1 VLDHQKLIEG
11 AVKLNL
17 QPGNIY
23 SLLTDIHAGY
33 RYEAVSK
40 GLTFELD
47 LQESLAQ
54 SNYLIDALRFNQVI
68 TNLVVNAIKFT
79 ESGSVKLTA
88 RMEKD
93 RSNTLQVS
101 VTDSGIGIHPE
112 NLQMIKDRFYQE
124 PNRNSASE
132 AGYGLGLS
140 IVKQLVDLF
149 GGTLEVSS
157 EPGCGSQFEVFL
169 PLIPAKTPEH
179 QPPGHQ
185 NQWPRLDESY
195 SILHIE
201 DDPSTLLLVSHILE
215 TTPSMVVQTSSFEE
229 ATSLL
234 ENERFDLIISDLML
248 NKRTLDSELSKIR
261 TATQIPLILVS
272 AFEPARMK
280 AISAYYLQKPFEQLD
295 LKNLTIILL
304 GQKEYNYP
312 YLKNIYQQY
321 DYQPEKI
328 KNFLSIL
335 QEEFDS
341 YITRFEKVFE
351 TRDLKEW
358 EAILHKLTT
367 HIKSLRL
374 AKLSN
379 SIPKSPS
386 ELDEDS
392 IKTIRNGLLY
402 CLCVFRYES
411 TCQQQTKI

>member
-1 VLDHQKLIEG
+1 
-11 AVKLNL
+11 
-17 QPGNIY
+17 
-23 SLLTDIHAGY
+23 
-33 RYEAVSK
+33 
-40 GLTFELD
+40 
-47 LQESLAQ
+47 
-54 SNYLIDALRFNQVI
+54 
-68 TNLVVNAIKFT
+68 
-79 ESGSVKLTA
+79 
-88 RMEKD
+88 
-93 RSNTLQVS
+93 
-101 VTDSGIGIHPE
+101 
-112 NLQMIKDRFYQE
+112 
-124 PNRNSASE
+124 
-132 AGYGLGLS
+132 
-140 IVKQLVDLF
+140 
-149 GGTLEVSS
+149 
-157 EPGCGSQFEVFL
+157 
-169 PLIPAKTPEH
+169 
-179 QPPGHQ
+179 
-185 NQWPRLDESY
+185 
-195 SILHIE
+195 
-201 DDPSTLLLVSHILE
+201 
-215 TTPSMVVQTSSFEE
+215 MVVQTSSFEE

-234 ENERFDLIISDLML
+234 ENEHFDLIISDLML
-248 NKRTLDSELSKIR
+248 NKRTLDSELTKIH
-261 TATQIPLILVS
+261 TATHIPLILVS
-272 AFEPARMK
+272 AFEPARME
-280 AISAYYLQKPFEQLD
+280 AISAYYLQKPFDQLD

-358 EAILHKLTT
+358 EAILHKLAT

-374 AKLSN
+374 AILSN